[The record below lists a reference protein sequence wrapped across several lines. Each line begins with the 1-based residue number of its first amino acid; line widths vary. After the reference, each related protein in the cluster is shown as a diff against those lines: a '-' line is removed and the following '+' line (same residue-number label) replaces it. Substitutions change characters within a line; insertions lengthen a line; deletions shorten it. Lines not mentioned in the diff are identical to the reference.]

1 MFRKIFV
8 SRSRYLY
15 IADILVRA
23 KQRGIKKGRNSMWI
37 LLWIIFG
44 AIVGWVASLIT
55 GNNARM
61 GILLNIVVGLI
72 GAVIGGWISTY
83 LGFGSYN
90 EFSLGSFAVA
100 LGGAVLLLLIVNLF
114 SRRRG

>member
-1 MFRKIFV
+1 
-8 SRSRYLY
+8 
-15 IADILVRA
+15 
-23 KQRGIKKGRNSMWI
+23 MWI
-37 LLWIIFG
+37 LLWILFG

-72 GAVIGGWISTY
+72 GAGIGGWISTL
-83 LGFGSYN
+83 LGFGSLN

-100 LGGAVLLLLIVNLF
+100 LGGAVLLLLVVNLF
-114 SRRRG
+114 SGRKG